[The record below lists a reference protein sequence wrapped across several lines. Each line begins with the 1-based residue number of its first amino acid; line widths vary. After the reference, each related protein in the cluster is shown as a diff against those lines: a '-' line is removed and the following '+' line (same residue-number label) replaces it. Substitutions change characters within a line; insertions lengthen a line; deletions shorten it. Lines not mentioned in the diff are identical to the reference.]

1 METQV
6 LVDKEKAIQQERNK
20 ISLSRKRTTEYGR
33 ELVEAT
39 ESVKRQKM
47 ETDNIETD
55 LRQKETELHCLKEL
69 LQGKEELNQ
78 TLKALVETKERD
90 IEYLRKKLTKSKQ
103 KLKQKKEEV
112 DQLRDELMKSSNELH
127 QKQKQII
134 ALEKERDSITAD
146 NERLIFE
153 QDVKLKNKFEVSSC
167 CCYCSFY
174 K

>member
-6 LVDKEKAIQQERNK
+6 FFDKEKAIRQERNQ
-20 ISLSRKRTTEYGR
+20 ISLSRKRTNEYGR
-33 ELVEAT
+33 EFVEAT
-39 ESVKRQKM
+39 ESVKRQKI

-69 LQGKEELNQ
+69 LQGKEEHNQ
-78 TLKALVETKERD
+78 TLKALVETKERE

-103 KLKQKKEEV
+103 KLKQKNEEV

-127 QKQKQII
+127 QRQEQII
-134 ALEKERDSITAD
+134 SLEKERDSITAD
-146 NERLIFE
+146 NERLISE

-167 CCYCSFY
+167 CCYFSFD

>member
-6 LVDKEKAIQQERNK
+6 LVDKEKAIQQERNQ

-33 ELVEAT
+33 EFVEAT

-69 LQGKEELNQ
+69 HQGKVEHNQ
-78 TLKALVETKERD
+78 TLTVLVGKNERE
-90 IEYLRKKLTKSKQ
+90 IEYLRKKLTKSKE

-112 DQLRDELMKSSNELH
+112 GRLRDELDKSSNELH
-127 QKQKQII
+127 QRQKQII
-134 ALEKERDSITAD
+134 SLEKERDSIIAD

-153 QDVKLKNKFEVSSC
+153 QDVKLKNKLEVSSC
-167 CCYCSFY
+167 CCYFSFD